1 MTTRERL
8 DRRRSPLRLVLVLVG
23 SLVAVLGVAAAV
35 AVVALP
41 PVLAETPRE
50 RIAVEARESI
60 LGPAGSASVV
70 APVGWVVL
78 GVGPFLDES
87 RLTLVSPDDAYRA
100 EFALGDD
107 GDDLLAAHD
116 LTTAVEEAAWNSET
130 LPSGNRVRWTELSPE
145 ASADPRVDTS
155 AGAPI
160 RAPRDDE
167 QILTV
172 VAFVTAADPSESGQ
186 LALVATIT
194 AADPTAYSTVTADL
208 LDAAT
213 LAPAGIA
220 TSTPPPTPTPT
231 STPLPPSLPSPPPT
245 PTPAATPA
253 PASTPTPAA
262 APPPAPTPTPAA
274 AAASAPTPATAAASA
289 PTPAAGSAA
298 AAAPT
303 STIAPATAPA
313 RTVASV
319 SVAGG
324 GRAGG
329 HAWTA

>member
-8 DRRRSPLRLVLVLVG
+8 DRRRSPLRLVLVG
-23 SLVAVLGVAAAV
+23 SLAAVLGVAAAV

-60 LGPAGSASVV
+60 LGPAGSASIV

-116 LTTAVEEAAWNSET
+116 LTVAVEEAAWNSET
-130 LPSGNRVRWTELSPE
+130 LPSGNRVRWAELSPE

-167 QILTV
+167 QTLTV
-172 VAFVTAADPSESGQ
+172 VAFVTAADPSESGR
-186 LALVATIT
+186 LTLVATIT
-194 AADPTAYSTVTADL
+194 AAGPTAYRTVTADL

-213 LAPAGIA
+213 LTPAGIT
-220 TSTPPPTPTPT
+220 TSTPPPTPT
-231 STPLPPSLPSPPPT
+231 STPTPPSSPSPPPT
-245 PTPAATPA
+245 PTPAA
-253 PASTPTPAA
+253 
-262 APPPAPTPTPAA
+262 
-274 AAASAPTPATAAASA
+274 
-289 PTPAAGSAA
+289 AA

-303 STIAPATAPA
+303 PTIAPATAHARAVAPA
-313 RTVASV
+313 
-319 SVAGG
+319 SVAGS

-329 HAWTA
+329 GAWTA